1 MSPAAARTAPAAP
14 SAPPT
19 ATVWGPLWTLTW
31 CSRGSS
37 LASPVSPTRKY
48 SRDTRVCENPNKT
61 QKLYLCFLVLKLVEN
76 RKKNKKSKI
85 LFRGVKYKAD
95 RMIALADQDISS
107 SDEEKNYSVSS
118 SEEEVF
124 ELC

>member
-1 MSPAAARTAPAAP
+1 M
-14 SAPPT
+14 
-19 ATVWGPLWTLTW
+19 
-31 CSRGSS
+31 
-37 LASPVSPTRKY
+37 
-48 SRDTRVCENPNKT
+48 
-61 QKLYLCFLVLKLVEN
+61 VEN

-118 SEEEVF
+118 TQVF
-124 ELC
+124 QVLVASLT

>member
-1 MSPAAARTAPAAP
+1 M
-14 SAPPT
+14 
-19 ATVWGPLWTLTW
+19 
-31 CSRGSS
+31 
-37 LASPVSPTRKY
+37 
-48 SRDTRVCENPNKT
+48 
-61 QKLYLCFLVLKLVEN
+61 YLCFLVLKLVEN
-76 RKKNKKSKI
+76 RKKNKKSKN

-124 ELC
+124 ELY

>member
-1 MSPAAARTAPAAP
+1 M
-14 SAPPT
+14 
-19 ATVWGPLWTLTW
+19 
-31 CSRGSS
+31 
-37 LASPVSPTRKY
+37 
-48 SRDTRVCENPNKT
+48 
-61 QKLYLCFLVLKLVEN
+61 YLCFLVLKLVEN
-76 RKKNKKSKI
+76 RKKNKKLKI

-124 ELC
+124 ELY

>member
-1 MSPAAARTAPAAP
+1 M
-14 SAPPT
+14 
-19 ATVWGPLWTLTW
+19 
-31 CSRGSS
+31 
-37 LASPVSPTRKY
+37 
-48 SRDTRVCENPNKT
+48 
-61 QKLYLCFLVLKLVEN
+61 YLCFLVLKLVEN

-124 ELC
+124 ELY